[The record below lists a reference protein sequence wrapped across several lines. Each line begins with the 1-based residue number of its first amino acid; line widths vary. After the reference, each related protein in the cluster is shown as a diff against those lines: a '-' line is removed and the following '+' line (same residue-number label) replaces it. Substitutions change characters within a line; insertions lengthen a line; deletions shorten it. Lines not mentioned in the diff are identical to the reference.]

1 MSWWN
6 KLHGQSTADPV
17 SEPAAPVDVE
27 IISGKLFAR
36 IYVHEIDSQ
45 QGAIPC
51 WSYVTDGLTGQ
62 QQAELVFT
70 LRRDP
75 GEPSDGF
82 PPDPLQLFATFYQL
96 AEQGKRVTPGSFTQ
110 FGDRNFFG
118 HHLVYARAEPLA
130 GVTLPPDCLAALLVT
145 ADELRAVREF
155 GCTRV
160 LARLGQASTYYPF
173 PPWADR
179 RRRGLSLER
188 TFANSLLSKIPRA
201 STQGVSVG
209 VTDNRIIV
217 SALRSEQPSWRERL
231 AQLPENVPFALLTAL
246 DPTANGCLVWVPGQ
260 KGPEAIIPPGSDG
273 SRLCGCFIIF
283 LADQPVNG
291 GKLLEDGF
299 AMELT
304 REAWQAICRAL
315 VEGQEL
321 SIPATVPA
329 TGSATVPATGGGMS
343 FALTWRDA

>member
-1 MSWWN
+1 MSWWK
-6 KLHGQSTADPV
+6 KLVDPSKAQATV
-17 SEPAAPVDVE
+17 DPASEPTAPVDVE
-27 IISGKLFAR
+27 IIAGKLSAR
-36 IYVHEIDSQ
+36 IYVHEIDSR
-45 QGAIPC
+45 QGSMPC

-82 PPDPLQLFATFYQL
+82 PPDPLQLFVAVYQL
-96 AEQGKRVTPGSFTQ
+96 AEQGKRVTAGSFTE

-118 HHLVYARAEPLA
+118 HHLLYARAQPLA

-179 RRRGLSLER
+179 RRQGLSLTR
-188 TFANSLLSKIPRA
+188 TFEKSLLSKIPRA
-201 STQGVSVG
+201 SSQGVCVG
-209 VTDNRIIV
+209 VTDSRIIV
-217 SALRSEQPSWRERL
+217 SALRSQQASWPERL
-231 AQLPENVPFALLTAL
+231 AQLPGDVPFALLTAL

-260 KGPEAIIPPGSDG
+260 KGPEAITAPGSDG

-283 LADQPVNG
+283 LVDQPVNG

-304 REAWQAICRAL
+304 REAWQAIRRAL

-321 SIPATVPA
+321 SIPV
-329 TGSATVPATGGGMS
+329 TGGGMS
-343 FALTWRDA
+343 LALTWRDV

>member
-1 MSWWN
+1 MSWWK
-6 KLHGQSTADPV
+6 KLVDPSKAQATADPA

-27 IISGKLFAR
+27 LIAGKLSAR
-36 IYVHEIDSQ
+36 IYVHEIDAR
-45 QGAIPC
+45 QGSIPC
-51 WSYVTDGLTGQ
+51 WSYVTDGLIGQ

-82 PPDPLQLFATFYQL
+82 PPDPLQLFVAVYQL
-96 AEQGKRVTPGSFTQ
+96 AEQGKRATSGSFTQ

-118 HHLVYARAEPLA
+118 HHLLYASAQPLA

-160 LARLGQASTYYPF
+160 LARLGQASAYYPF

-179 RRRGLSLER
+179 RRQGLSLTR
-188 TFANSLLSKIPRA
+188 TFEASLLSKIPRA
-201 STQGVSVG
+201 SAQGVCVSVK
-209 VTDNRIIV
+209 DNRIIV
-217 SALRSEQPSWRERL
+217 SARRAEQPSWPERL
-231 AQLPENVPFALLTAL
+231 AQLPDNVPFALLTAL

-260 KGPEAIIPPGSDG
+260 KGPEAITPPGSDG
-273 SRLCGCFIIF
+273 SRLCGCFILF

-304 REAWQAICRAL
+304 RDAWQAIRRAL
-315 VEGQEL
+315 VDGQEL
-321 SIPATVPA
+321 SIA
-329 TGSATVPATGGGMS
+329 ATGGGMS